1 MIEIRSGETSYFCVG
16 PYLQVWGLEKRSGMA
31 HCRARGPPRRAFP
44 PATPGTGTV
53 IGCSFGQPS
62 AASVTFSHLWADRGA
77 RKSELRG
84 VADHQNSPYVSR
96 DRTSDVLERN
106 RLQPTE
112 ALFDPLP
119 FPLAD
124 LITVVPR
131 GPRIDRASTVP

>member
-62 AASVTFSHLWADRGA
+62 TASVTSSHLWAYRGHEN
-77 RKSELRG
+77 RSCVG
-84 VADHQNSPYVSR
+84 SPIIKI
-96 DRTSDVLERN
+96 L
-106 RLQPTE
+106 LMCHGI
-112 ALFDPLP
+112 ALLTF
-119 FPLAD
+119 
-124 LITVVPR
+124 
-131 GPRIDRASTVP
+131 

>member
-1 MIEIRSGETSYFCVG
+1 MIGGQLPSGRQTSETLVPLRQDVIGEGLNRSSH
-16 PYLQVWGLEKRSGMA
+16 PW
-31 HCRARGPPRRAFP
+31 RRAFSRV
-44 PATPGTGTV
+44 AV
-53 IGCSFGQPS
+53 SS
-62 AASVTFSHLWADRGA
+62 SHLWADRGA

-131 GPRIDRASTVP
+131 GPRIDRASTVPLYAEFI